1 MALHPRETISQVQK
15 FLHGLDRKQQITLG
29 AGVCLVVLSLF
40 VFVRLISR
48 ADYKPLYSGLQ
59 PEEAQSIARTLAAN
73 NIPYEVSSD
82 GTSLGVP
89 ASKLDSVRLDLA
101 SQGLPQTG
109 RLGLELFDKPNW
121 AGSDFAE
128 RVNYQRALEG
138 ELERTI
144 RAIPQVQSAH
154 VHLALPH
161 DSLFA
166 EREREAKASVVVKRR
181 EGRLANSA
189 IESITYLVAS
199 AVDNLRPENVTVIDA
214 DGNVPLLSRRHQ
226 APVNRAEI
234 EDIENSL
241 CEKLVSTLTPVVGP
255 EGLRA
260 NVTVECDLG
269 SSDSTQETY
278 DPNGSEVMTSQIS
291 EDHAADSDSQGIP
304 GTPSNVPGSNARGAA
319 SAAMDNAPEQMAQR
333 TEHKTYAVSKAV
345 RHVVQPPGGIKR
357 VAAAVLVD
365 YALETSFVAG
375 RRVEGRRKRSPEEM
389 KQIEDLVKA
398 AIGFDPVR
406 GDRLSVQNISFAAI
420 SPEVAPPNLPQRL
433 APVLQEWMGVTRYIC
448 LAALFF
454 VVYWLVLRPVKR
466 QIVAALGVEHPQLA
480 ARALGQGA
488 LGKAETLAPEL
499 KPKAGEGESV
509 DEGVLDELTDIS
521 TEAERTVMLERQSVE
536 KIKGNPEAASRLI
549 QNWIRQSETRA

>member
-1 MALHPRETISQVQK
+1 MALHPRETINQVQK
-15 FLHGLDRKQQITLG
+15 FLRGLNRKQQITLG
-29 AGVCLVVLSLF
+29 AGACLVVLSLF
-40 VFVRLISR
+40 VFVRLISG

-73 NIPYEVSSD
+73 NIPYEISSD

-89 ASKLDSVRLDLA
+89 ASKLDSVGLDLA
-101 SQGLPQTG
+101 SQRLPQTG
-109 RLGLELFDKPNW
+109 RLGFELFDKPNW

-144 RAIPQVQSAH
+144 RAIRQVQSAR

-166 EREREAKASVVVKRR
+166 EQERAAKASVVVKLR

-199 AVDNLRPENVTVIDA
+199 AVDNLGPENVTVIDA

-226 APVNRAEI
+226 QGVDRGEI
-234 EDIENSL
+234 EEMENSL
-241 CEKLVSTLTPVVGP
+241 SEKLISTLTPVVGAA
-255 EGLRA
+255 GLRA
-260 NVTVECDLG
+260 NVTVEYDLA

-278 DPNGSEVMTSQIS
+278 DPNGSVVLTSETS
-291 EDHAADSDSQGIP
+291 EDHSADSDSQGIP

-319 SAAMDNAPEQMAQR
+319 SAVLDNTPGQMGQR
-333 TEHKTYAVSKAV
+333 TKHKTYAVSKAV
-345 RHVVQPPGGIKR
+345 RHAVQPPGGIKR
-357 VAAAVLVD
+357 LAAAVLVD
-365 YALETSFVAG
+365 YAVETSFEGG

-389 KQIEDLVKA
+389 KQIEDLAKA

-406 GDRLSVQNISFAAI
+406 GDRLSVQNISFMSMA
-420 SPEVAPPNLPQRL
+420 PEVSPPSLPERL
-433 APVLQEWMGVTRYIC
+433 APVLQEWMGVIRYMG

-466 QIVAALGVEHPQLA
+466 QMVAALAVEHPQLG

-488 LGKAETLAPEL
+488 LGKAETLALEL

-509 DEGVLDELTDIS
+509 DEGVLNELGDIK
-521 TEAERTVMLERQSVE
+521 AEVKRTVMLKRQLVE

-549 QNWIRQSETRA
+549 QNWIRQSEAQA

>member
-1 MALHPRETISQVQK
+1 MTLYPKETINQAQK
-15 FLHGLDRKQQITLG
+15 FLRGLNRKQQITLG
-29 AGVCLVVLSLF
+29 AGACLVVLSLF
-40 VFVRLISR
+40 VFVFLISR

-89 ASKLDSVRLDLA
+89 ASKLASVRLELA

-144 RAIPQVQSAH
+144 RAIPQVQSAR

-166 EREREAKASVVVKRR
+166 EQERAAKASVVVRLR
-181 EGRLANSA
+181 QGRLANSA

-214 DGNVPLLSRRHQ
+214 DGSVPLLSRRHQ
-226 APVNRAEI
+226 AGVNRAEI

-241 CEKLVSTLTPVVGP
+241 SEKVLSTLTPVVGA
-255 EGLRA
+255 EGVRA
-260 NVTVECDLG
+260 NVTIEYDLG
-269 SSDSTQETY
+269 STDSTQETY
-278 DPNGSEVMTSQIS
+278 DPNGSVVTMSQIS
-291 EDHAADSDSQGIP
+291 EDHSTDSDSQGIP
-304 GTPSNVPGSNARGAA
+304 GTPSNVPGSSAQGAA
-319 SAAMDNAPEQMAQR
+319 SAALDNAPEQMGQR

-365 YALETSFVAG
+365 DAVETRIEGG
-375 RRVEGRRKRSPEEM
+375 RRAEGRRKRSPEEM
-389 KQIEDLVKA
+389 KQIEDLAKA

-406 GDRLSVQNISFAAI
+406 GDRLSVQNIPFAAI
-420 SPEVAPPNLPQRL
+420 SLEGALPNLPERI
-433 APVLQEWMGVTRYIC
+433 APVLQEWMGVIRYMG

-454 VVYWLVLRPVKR
+454 MVYWLVLRPVKR
-466 QIVAALGVEHPQLA
+466 QIVAALALEQPQFA
-480 ARALGQGA
+480 ARALEPGA
-488 LGKAETLAPEL
+488 LGKGETPAPEL
-499 KPKAGEGESV
+499 KPKAGEDESV
-509 DEGVLDELTDIS
+509 DEGVQDELGGID
-521 TEAERTVMLERQSVE
+521 AGVKRTVMLKRHLVE
-536 KIKGNPEAASRLI
+536 KIKGNPEAAGRLI
-549 QNWIRQSETRA
+549 QNWIRQSETQA

>member
-1 MALHPRETISQVQK
+1 MALHPRETINQVQK
-15 FLHGLDRKQQITLG
+15 FLRGLNRKQQITLG
-29 AGVCLVVLSLF
+29 AGACLVVLSLF
-40 VFVRLISR
+40 VFVFLISR

-73 NIPYEVSSD
+73 NISYEISSD

-144 RAIPQVQSAH
+144 RAIRQVQSAR

-166 EREREAKASVVVKRR
+166 EQEREAKASVVLKLR
-181 EGRLANSA
+181 EGRLANSG
-189 IESITYLVAS
+189 IESVTYLVAS

-226 APVNRAEI
+226 GTVNRAEI
-234 EDIENSL
+234 EDIENNLS
-241 CEKLVSTLTPVVGP
+241 EKLVSTLTPVVGP

-260 NVTVECDLG
+260 NVTIECDLA

-278 DPNGSEVMTSQIS
+278 DPNGSVVMTSQIS
-291 EDHAADSDSQGIP
+291 EDHSTDSDSQGIP
-304 GTPSNVPGSNARGAA
+304 GTPSNVPGSSARGAA
-319 SAAMDNAPEQMAQR
+319 AAASDNAPVQMGQR
-333 TEHKTYAVSKAV
+333 AEHKTYAVSKAV

-365 YALETSFVAG
+365 DAVETSIEGG

-389 KQIEDLVKA
+389 KQIEDLAKA
-398 AIGFDPVR
+398 AIAFDPAR
-406 GDRLSVQNISFAAI
+406 GDRLSVQNISFTGI
-420 SPEVAPPNLPQRL
+420 SLEGTPPSLPERL
-433 APVLQEWMGVTRYIC
+433 APVLQDWMGVIRYVG

-454 VVYWLVLRPVKR
+454 MVYWLVLRPVKR
-466 QIVAALGVEHPQLA
+466 QIVAALALGHPQFA
-480 ARALGQGA
+480 ARPLGQGE

-499 KPKAGEGESV
+499 KPKAEEGENGN
-509 DEGVLDELTDIS
+509 EGLLNELGDINS
-521 TEAERTVMLERQSVE
+521 EVKRAVMLKRQLVE
-536 KIKGNPEAASRLI
+536 KIKGNPEAAGRLI
-549 QNWIRQSETRA
+549 QNWIRQSEGQA